1 MSTIIISGA
10 DAAYWPLLSGM
21 LHSIEQGPRKEG
33 IAVGILDLGLAPQH
47 RDRLRSYG
55 AIVVEPGWDYPV
67 AHFSK
72 PAPTA
77 FRAMT
82 ARPHLPRH
90 FPGYDMYIWLDADC
104 WVQDP
109 QAIALLAAAASQKKF
124 AIVPEV
130 HRSYFT
136 LAPYVQWLHE
146 CYRRCYDEK
155 AANWLVYYPL
165 LNCGVFAATG
175 DAPQWAKWQEH
186 LGRIIKR
193 HDEFFFF
200 AEQTALNGAIREGE
214 LATALLPAHCNW
226 MCNRAMP
233 GIDPQGNIY
242 VEPEP
247 PYLPLGI
254 IHLAAAKSGV
264 WPILDR
270 TGKTHMRTLTYPP
283 LPM

>member
-1 MSTIIISGA
+1 MNTIIISGA

-33 IAVGILDLGLAPQH
+33 ITVGILDLGLAPEH

-72 PAPTA
+72 PAPNA
-77 FRAMT
+77 FQAMT

-109 QAIALLAAAASQKKF
+109 QAIALLASAASQKKF

-136 LAPYVQWLHE
+136 LSPYVQWLHD
-146 CYRRCYDEK
+146 CYRRCYNEN

-200 AEQTALNGAIREGE
+200 AEQTALNGAIREGSSQR
-214 LATALLPAHCNW
+214 LCCPRTVTGCATGPCQGSIRKEISMSSL
-226 MCNRAMP
+226 NRPTFRSASF
-233 GIDPQGNIY
+233 IWLRLN
-242 VEPEP
+242 PE
-247 PYLPLGI
+247 YGLF
-254 IHLAAAKSGV
+254 
-264 WPILDR
+264 
-270 TGKTHMRTLTYPP
+270 
-283 LPM
+283 